1 MPFTITT
8 ITLPCG
14 SPCVRVESIGV
25 VSKEDAAQ
33 MFAVIGEGGTM
44 FGVPM
49 LIQTE
54 RQKSLS
60 PEGRSLFSKG
70 FDSPD
75 KQAWCGVVV
84 INPLLRVTI
93 NFMVRMNGNRKVK
106 MFAGEAEATRWLDER
121 VREDRVK
128 SSSPTTT

>member
-1 MPFTITT
+1 VPFDVTT

-14 SPCVRVESIGV
+14 SPCVRLECAGV
-25 VSKEDAAQ
+25 VSEQDADQ
-33 MFAVIGEGGTM
+33 MMAVIGEGGTM

-60 PEGRSLFSKG
+60 PEARSRFSKG
-70 FDSPD
+70 FDSRSE
-75 KQAWCGVVV
+75 QAWCGVVV

-93 NFMVRMNGNRKVK
+93 NFVTRVTGNRKVK
-106 MFAGEAEATRWLDER
+106 MFASEAEATHWLDER
-121 VREDRVK
+121 AREDQAKPRA
-128 SSSPTTT
+128 T